1 MARVGLIV
9 NPIAGLGGRVGL
21 KGTDG
26 AEVLGE
32 ARALGAVP
40 LATERAG
47 RALERLEL
55 RCGGV
60 RLVAAAGAMGAE
72 LAALHGF
79 ETEALPNFVL
89 SQHKVGLSERGGNQ
103 VTTAEDT
110 RAAAA
115 ELARRGVDLILF
127 AGGDGTA
134 RDIHD
139 VVGERVPILGVPTG
153 VKMHSGVFAT
163 TPESAG
169 DVAAAFIASHPRGS
183 VREAEVLDIDED
195 AVRAG
200 RVSTCI
206 YGAACVP
213 DDRLRV
219 QAAKS
224 SAAVPADEVA
234 LEAACAA
241 VANAL
246 DPRRIYVLGP
256 GTTMRRVASHL
267 GLAKT
272 LLGVDAVRANCLLG
286 ADLGERELLELI
298 ADEPVTLLLG
308 VVGGQG
314 ALLGRG
320 NQQLS
325 PAVLR
330 RIGAANIE
338 VIAGLRK
345 LLALDPPLLRV
356 DTGDPELDR
365 ALCGY
370 RRVHVAPRRTVVYRV
385 AA

>member
-1 MARVGLIV
+1 
-9 NPIAGLGGRVGL
+9 
-21 KGTDG
+21 
-26 AEVLGE
+26 
-32 ARALGAVP
+32 
-40 LATERAG
+40 
-47 RALERLEL
+47 
-55 RCGGV
+55 
-60 RLVAAAGAMGAE
+60 MGAD
-72 LAALHGF
+72 LARGHAF
-79 ETEALPNFVL
+79 ETEVLAPNR
-89 SQHKVGLSERGGNQ
+89 HSEQ
-103 VTTAEDT
+103 VTTADDT

-115 ELARRGVDLILF
+115 ELARRKVDLILF

-139 VVGERVPILGVPTG
+139 VVGERVPILGIPTG

-169 DVAAAFIASHPRGS
+169 DVVTSFLASQPRGL

-195 AVRAG
+195 AVRADTI
-200 RVSTCI
+200 STRL
-206 YGAACVP
+206 YGAARVP
-213 DDRLRV
+213 DDGLRV
-219 QAAKS
+219 QAAKLG
-224 SAAVPADEVA
+224 AVPSDEVA
-234 LEAACAA
+234 LEAVCTA
-241 VANAL
+241 VADAL

-256 GTTMRRVASHL
+256 GTTMRRVMRHL

-272 LLGVDAVRANCLLG
+272 LLGVDAVRANRLLG
-286 ADLGERELLELI
+286 ADVGEHELLELI
-298 ADEPVTLLLG
+298 AEEPVTLLIG

-330 RIGAANIE
+330 RIGAENVV

-345 LLALDPPLLRV
+345 LLALEPLLLHV
-356 DTGDPELDR
+356 DTGDSELDL

-370 RRVHVAPRRTVVYRV
+370 RRVHVAPRRTLVCRV

>member
-1 MARVGLIV
+1 MGRLGLIV
-9 NPIAGLGGRVGL
+9 NPIAGMGGRVGL

-26 AEVLGE
+26 ADVLSR

-40 LATERAG
+40 VAAERAE
-47 RALERLEL
+47 RALARLEH
-55 RCGGV
+55 RCPGL
-60 RLVAAAGAMGAE
+60 RLVAAAGAMGAD
-72 LAALHGF
+72 LAVAHAF
-79 ETEALPNFVL
+79 ETEVLPPVEREN
-89 SQHKVGLSERGGNQ
+89 GL
-103 VTTAEDT
+103 TTADDT

-115 ELARRGVDLILF
+115 ELARREVELILF

-139 VVGERVPILGVPTG
+139 VVGERLPILGVPTG

-169 DVAAAFIASHPRGS
+169 DVVASFMASTPRGA
-183 VREAEVLDIDED
+183 VREAEVVDIDED

-200 RVSTCI
+200 TISTRL

-213 DDRLRV
+213 DDPVRV
-219 QAAKS
+219 QAAKLG
-224 SAAVPADEVA
+224 AVPSDEDA
-234 LEAACAA
+234 LDAVCAA
-241 VANAL
+241 VADGM
-246 DPRRIYVLGP
+246 DPRRVYLLGP
-256 GTTMRRVASHL
+256 GTTMRRVMRR
-267 GLAKT
+267 LALPKT
-272 LLGVDAVRANCLLG
+272 LLGVDAVRAGRLLG
-286 ADLGERELLELI
+286 LDMGEHELLELI
-298 ADEPVTLLLG
+298 DDEPVTLLIG

-325 PAVLR
+325 PTVLR
-330 RIGAANIE
+330 RIGAENIE

-345 LLALDPPLLRV
+345 LLALDPPLLHV
-356 DTGDPELDR
+356 DTGDPELDA